1 MTDDVLWRSAVEQAE
16 LVRSGE
22 VSSRELVD
30 AALAAIEERNPELNA
45 VVTLCAERARAEADA
60 VGPGD
65 DRPLAGVPILVKDL
79 IALTEGVR
87 TTMGSAAM
95 DEWAPSADGALVRK
109 LRAAGAIVV
118 GKTNTPEFGILPVT
132 EPDRFGPCRN
142 PWDTSRTPGGSS
154 GGSGAA
160 VASGM
165 VSLAHANDGGG
176 SIRIPASACGLVG
189 LKPSR
194 GRVSLAPEFTEF
206 TGGIA
211 IEGCLSRTV
220 LDTAINLDA
229 IAGPE
234 PGDPYW
240 APPPSAPFAEAV
252 ERDPGRLRIAL
263 AIEAPNGAPVHPD
276 CEAAAR
282 SAADLLSDLG
292 HEVREAAPDWRDD
305 GYVENFIKIWTA
317 GVGDEVHTY
326 GRLKGEPLE
335 VTRLEPLTQQM
346 VEMAGAFTAVDY
358 LGSLD
363 YLRRLSR
370 RVVSFWDDVDIVITP
385 TLALPPVEIGA
396 LRPKPGEP
404 PIQMLLNCAPFVP
417 FTPVANVTGQP
428 AISLPLHWTEAGL
441 PIGVQLIGPP
451 AGEELL
457 LSLAGQVER
466 AAPWHERR
474 PEMATA

>member
-1 MTDDVLWRSAVEQAE
+1 MTDALWRSAVEQAE

-22 VSSRELVD
+22 LSSRELVD

-45 VVTLCAERARAEADA
+45 VVTLCADRARAEADA
-60 VGPGD
+60 VAPGD
-65 DRPLAGVPILVKDL
+65 ERPLAGVPILVKDL

-95 DEWAPSADGALVRK
+95 DEWVPPADGALVRK

-142 PWDTSRTPGGSS
+142 PWDTTRTPGGSS
-154 GGSGAA
+154 GGSGSA

-165 VSLAHANDGGG
+165 VALAHANDGGG

-220 LDTAINLDA
+220 LDTALNLDVV
-229 IAGPE
+229 AGPE

-240 APPPSAPFAEAV
+240 APPPSAPFADAV
-252 ERDPGRLRIAL
+252 AREPGRLRVAL
-263 AIEAPNGAPVHPD
+263 AIETPNGAPTHPD

-282 SAADLLSDLG
+282 SAAALLEELG
-292 HEVREAAPDWRDD
+292 HDVREASPEWRDE

-326 GRLKGEPLE
+326 GRLKGEPLD
-335 VTRLEPLTQQM
+335 TSKLEPLTQQM
-346 VEMAGAFTAVDY
+346 VEMAGAFSATDY

-370 RVVSFWDDVDIVITP
+370 RVVAFWDEVDVVVTP
-385 TLALPPVEIGA
+385 TLAQPPVEIGA
-396 LRPKPGEP
+396 LRPKEGEP

-428 AISLPLHWTEAGL
+428 AISLPLHWTDAGL

-457 LSLAGQVER
+457 LSLAGQIER
-466 AAPWHERR
+466 AAPWRDRR
-474 PEMATA
+474 PELAAA

>member
-1 MTDDVLWRSAVEQAE
+1 MADVLWRSAVEQAE

-30 AALAAIEERNPELNA
+30 AALAAIEERNGDLNA
-45 VVTLCAERARAEADA
+45 VVTLCAERAQAEAGA
-60 VGPGD
+60 VAPGD

-95 DEWAPSADGALVRK
+95 EEWAPSEDSALVRR
-109 LRAAGAIVV
+109 LRGAGAIIV

-132 EPDRFGPCRN
+132 EPDRFGPARN
-142 PWDTSRTPGGSS
+142 PWDPGRTPGGSS

-165 VSLAHANDGGG
+165 VALAHANDGGG

-189 LKPSR
+189 LKASR

-220 LDTAINLDA
+220 LDTAVNLDV

-234 PGDPYW
+234 AGDPYW
-240 APPPSAPFAEAV
+240 APPPSGPFADAV
-252 ERDPGRLRIAL
+252 GRDPGKLRVAL
-263 AIEAPNGAPVHPD
+263 AVETPNGAPTHPD

-282 SAADLLSDLG
+282 AAASLLEDLG
-292 HEVREAAPDWRDD
+292 HEVREASPDWQDE

-326 GRLKGEPLE
+326 GRLRGAPLDHA
-335 VTRLEPLTQQM
+335 RLEPLTQQM
-346 VEMAGAFTAVDY
+346 IEMAGAFSAIDY
-358 LGSLD
+358 LSALD

-370 RVVSFWDDVDIVITP
+370 RVVAFWGDVDVVVTP
-385 TLALPPVEIGA
+385 TMAQPPIEIGA
-396 LRPKPGEP
+396 LRPKDGEP
-404 PIQMLLNCAPFVP
+404 PIQMLLNCAPVVP

-428 AISLPLHWTEAGL
+428 AISLPLHWTDAGL

-457 LSLAGQVER
+457 LSLAGQLEQ

-474 PEMATA
+474 PELAAA